1 MYEFLLERRHFDY
14 LKGYLDFLGDLP
26 EALEKLVRSISF
38 YVGDGNVMATS
49 DINQLKAL
57 SSSSRDFIQT
67 FDDEISVLNAGLLDI
82 LSDFSAFT
90 DECKAIAGISP
101 EKRHLRIKYLDFKQF
116 CLSGSQGWK
125 CHIFPGVVCSLTY
138 VFSIHLSL
146 FGIKIENLKFSI
158 KKLNESIHSIFVRF
172 VRCLHKRVNCCHSSY
187 LEKCYTVGWG
197 VFRGAFAFV
206 RYESRGARAA
216 QARQHLREISLI
228 YTAASSA
235 INNLNDFFFAMLR
248 LIEMAQQELVSIR
261 ETMKLSQLLLIL
273 SEVTDRLQEVHTM
286 IGTLQQW
293 SRK

>member
-67 FDDEISVLNAGLLDI
+67 FDDEISVLNAGLLGI

-125 CHIFPGVVCSLTY
+125 CHILPGVVNSLTY
-138 VFSIHLSL
+138 VFSIRLSL
-146 FGIKIENLKFSI
+146 FRIKIANLKSSI
-158 KKLNESIHSIFVRF
+158 KKLDEGIHSIFVRF
-172 VRCLHKRVNCCHSSY
+172 VRCLHRRMSCCNHSSY
-187 LEKCYTVGWG
+187 LERCYLFGWG
-197 VFRGAFAFV
+197 VFSGAFAFIP
-206 RYESRGARAA
+206 YESRDARAA

-248 LIEMAQQELVSIR
+248 FIEMAQQELVSI
-261 ETMKLSQLLLIL
+261 SCLLYT
-273 SEVTDRLQEVHTM
+273 SDAADE
-286 IGTLQQW
+286 
-293 SRK
+293 